1 MNRKLFK
8 KLGIKGLLLLV
19 LALFLTAC
27 PKPPPP
33 EVKVIIP
40 ATTKV
45 PDKATRDLL
54 SVYNP
59 DTGIMRFTNSTS
71 ILDNLKVGDVF
82 VGEPSSSAPNGY
94 LRKVTKISKEGAEVI
109 LGTSQ
114 AKLTDAIH
122 QGSLNAEG
130 DIQPSQLRSVTPLS
144 EGASGRALYANG
156 LDTQAGTSNGFNFEA
171 AIDAFIEI
179 KGENDDAGTEVTA
192 LANFKGLVK
201 FNVGY
206 KILIDIGFLAD
217 LNSFDA
223 SMGYTQQTSIAVDGE
238 VSGSVTQEKE
248 VARFDFSPIV
258 FFIGP
263 VPVVVVPSAKVV
275 IGVKGEAS
283 VSFDYTFSQ
292 NAAFEQGVHWDEDD
306 GFKKID
312 RNEFKVGYE
321 GPNFTGRAALST
333 YTRATMRLLF
343 YDIFGPDIGAT
354 VGAKLDI
361 EYPRDPLWRL
371 FGFVKGD
378 LAFTVDLLGEE
389 LRYNEEIFN
398 IEKEIARGEAK
409 PPVITVSNANPSV
422 DLLFETDLGQFF
434 KIDDQIGTT
443 YTLVSDK
450 DGAISSSTNN
460 GANPVN
466 KFTFKT
472 EGSRTLTINAKSDTG
487 KTAQAFFTV
496 NVINSPPEQ
505 AKLETEEILTIGQG
519 DEIDLNVLQPFDKN
533 TGQLEC
539 NAVRWSVEG
548 TDSLITEEGS
558 SNGCNATAI
567 FGTQGA
573 RRVKATI
580 TDPQGLATE
589 RTLDVTVTE
598 PPAVFVKVK
607 NIEVREASL
616 AIVRGEVV
624 SIPNPLTASIA
635 VENTGGLALTYS
647 WSVTTQYPEG
657 SNPPIFTSQGIGT
670 EPQLT
675 INAGQALLE
684 SPAFGYR
691 YLCAVNNGQVL
702 LAGTNAYFRVEIFI
716 PGRAKPRVKT
726 FSFSCEIPGPR

>member
-1 MNRKLFK
+1 ML
-8 KLGIKGLLLLV
+8 
-19 LALFLTAC
+19 LTAC
-27 PKPPPP
+27 PGSDPPVVEREP
-33 EVKVIIP
+33 IIP
-40 ATTKV
+40 ETTKV

-59 DTGIMRFTNSTS
+59 DTGIMRFTNSTA

-82 VGEPSSSAPNGY
+82 VGEPSSNAPYGY

-109 LGTSQ
+109 LETAQ

-130 DIQPSQLRSVTPLS
+130 EIQPSQLRSVTPLS
-144 EGASGRALYANG
+144 EGASGRALYADDI
-156 LDTQAGTSNGFNFEA
+156 DTQAGTSDGFNFEA

-179 KGENDDAGTEVTA
+179 KGEDEEAGGEITA
-192 LANFKGLVK
+192 LAKFKGLVK

-206 KILIDIGFLAD
+206 RVLIDIGFLAD

-223 SMGYTQQTSIAVDGE
+223 SMGYTQQTSIAVDAE

-248 VARFDFSPIV
+248 VARFDFSPII

-275 IGVKGEAS
+275 IGIKGEAS

-312 RNEFKVGYE
+312 RNEFKVAHE
-321 GPNFTGRAALST
+321 GPNFTGRASIST

-343 YDIFGPDIGAT
+343 YYTFGPDIGAT
-354 VGAKLDI
+354 VGAKLDV

-378 LAFTVDLLGEE
+378 IAFTVDLLGEE
-389 LRYNEEIFN
+389 LRYDQEIFN

-409 PPVITVSNANPSV
+409 PPVIIVSNANPSV
-422 DLLFETDLGQFF
+422 DLLSETDLGQFF
-434 KIDDQIGTT
+434 KIADQIGST
-443 YTLVSDK
+443 YILVSDK
-450 DGAISSSTNN
+450 EGTISSSTNN
-460 GANPVN
+460 GTNPVN

-472 EGSRTLTINAKSDTG
+472 EGSRTLTINAKSYTG

-496 NVINSPPEQ
+496 NVINTPPEQ
-505 AKLETEEILTIGQG
+505 AKLETEETLTIGQG

-533 TGQLEC
+533 TGRLEC
-539 NAVRWSVEG
+539 NAVHWSVEG

-589 RTLDVTVTE
+589 HTLDITVTE
-598 PPAVFVKVK
+598 PPPVLVKVK
-607 NIEVREASL
+607 NIEVKESSS

-635 VENTGGLALTYS
+635 VENPGALALTYS
-647 WSVTTQYPEG
+647 WSVTTQYPAG
-657 SNPPIFTSQGIGT
+657 SNPPTFTSQGIGT
-670 EPQLT
+670 EPEFK

-684 SPAFGYR
+684 SPDFGYR
-691 YLCAVNNGQVL
+691 YLCVVNTGQIL
-702 LAGTNAYFRVEIFI
+702 LRGTDAYFRVEITI

-726 FSFSCEIPGPR
+726 FNFSCEFPGPK